1 MEAGY
6 LWVLLLAMAPFVEI
20 FFAIP
25 AGVAMGLD
33 VFLVALVAFVG
44 NFLPLPVLAL
54 LHERLARR
62 FPRLFGA
69 SATGARRRRG
79 ERVRRLLVRWGVP
92 GLALQAPV
100 GTGSHFATPLALT
113 MGAGQRHTLVWMA
126 AALVLWSA
134 GIALVSVLGLEG
146 VRQLLSA
153 TASP

>member
-6 LWVLLLAMAPFVEI
+6 IWVLLLAMAPFVEI

-44 NFLPLPVLAL
+44 NFLPLPLLAL
-54 LHERLARR
+54 LHERLSRR

-69 SATGARRRRG
+69 AATGARRRRG
-79 ERVRRLLVRWGVP
+79 ERARRALARWGVP

-100 GTGSHFATPLALT
+100 GTGSHFAIPLALT
-113 MGAGQRHTLVWMA
+113 LGAGQRQTLAWMGV
-126 AALVLWSA
+126 ALVLWTVA
-134 GIALVSVLGLEG
+134 IALVSVLGIEG
-146 VRQLLSA
+146 IQRLMGVGR
-153 TASP
+153 

>member
-6 LWVLLLAMAPFVEI
+6 IWVLLLAMAPFVEI

-33 VFLVALVAFVG
+33 VLLVAMVAFVG
-44 NFLPLPVLAL
+44 NFLPLPLLAL
-54 LHERLARR
+54 LHERLAQR

-79 ERVRRLLVRWGVP
+79 ERARNLLVRWGVP

-113 MGAGQRHTLVWMA
+113 MGADQRHTLIWMA
-126 AALVLWSA
+126 LALVLWSVA
-134 GIALVSVLGLEG
+134 IALVSVLGMEG
-146 VRQLLSA
+146 IQRLMGA
-153 TASP
+153 GG